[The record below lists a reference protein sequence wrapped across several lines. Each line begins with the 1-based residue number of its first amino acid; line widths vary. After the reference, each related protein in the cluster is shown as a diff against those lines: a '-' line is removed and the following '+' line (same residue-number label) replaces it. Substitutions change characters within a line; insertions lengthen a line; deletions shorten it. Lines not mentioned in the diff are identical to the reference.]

1 MTFSSVCHLPQPDVP
16 PFILM
21 GRNRLEDLGWTA
33 TAGIKALERTST
45 RHLIRLRNS
54 RVATTI
60 FTVYRTMELAT
71 AAINHAPKVKMSAA
85 EVHILTG
92 HAGDDDMRAWA
103 AAYHVHMSG
112 DFTSTK
118 CHQCLISNIAKTAV
132 REAHTHPE
140 VSPIDKSTCLVVD
153 FNVWLGAK
161 NPGKARTGNK
171 QLLNVIHPK
180 TLTVMTAGT
189 KTTKDGYDA
198 MRTILT
204 RLLNHL
210 RKHGHP
216 VDTIYCDKESIFM
229 SDRMRTNIG
238 LDFNVTV
245 LPAPTDNH
253 AFMGEIE
260 TFNRVQAAKIRV
272 ALQHKEIPSDI
283 WDLIAMEY
291 HAPLYNRLPKRS
303 RGGLSPWE
311 LVTGRRPSCDL
322 FFSFATPVVVKDH
335 QLPPGKGSDDGL
347 TGYLVGYDLA
357 SMLNHSRV
365 VYVPESNTI
374 VRSRDYRLYDPVTKV
389 ETVPS
394 HLVTTSTPVDISK
407 PRTDAEIVSA
417 MSATDY
423 KAP

>member
-1 MTFSSVCHLPQPDVP
+1 
-16 PFILM
+16 
-21 GRNRLEDLGWTA
+21 
-33 TAGIKALERTST
+33 
-45 RHLIRLRNS
+45 
-54 RVATTI
+54 
-60 FTVYRTMELAT
+60 
-71 AAINHAPKVKMSAA
+71 
-85 EVHILTG
+85 
-92 HAGDDDMRAWA
+92 
-103 AAYHVHMSG
+103 
-112 DFTSTK
+112 
-118 CHQCLISNIAKTAV
+118 
-132 REAHTHPE
+132 
-140 VSPIDKSTCLVVD
+140 
-153 FNVWLGAK
+153 
-161 NPGKARTGNK
+161 
-171 QLLNVIHPK
+171 
-180 TLTVMTAGT
+180 
-189 KTTKDGYDA
+189 
-198 MRTILT
+198 
-204 RLLNHL
+204 
-210 RKHGHP
+210 
-216 VDTIYCDKESIFM
+216 M

-311 LVTGRRPSCDL
+311 LVTGRRPWCDL

-335 QLPPGKGSDDGL
+335 QLPPGKGSDHGL

-417 MSATDY
+417 KSATDY
-423 KAP
+423 KALHDAIGYVAYMTVLNYKQGMSSHQRDQWKAEMLRESNDLFSNTKQSQEIGFPKQSYQQMRLRAGVFGVLKSSTMAE